1 MSKNA
6 AGAQG
11 VDEIRKKLKNDK
23 ITMFNKIV
31 KIN

>member
-6 AGAQG
+6 AGAQ
-11 VDEIRKKLKNDK
+11 VADEIRKKLKNDK